1 MADCWLIGHV
11 IAYQFPCLAHRFV
24 TELEAKLT
32 GQLCPD
38 EVDLTGTLHF
48 DALRLDVGLGL

>member
-1 MADCWLIGHV
+1 MLCLIGHV